1 MCPFVMLQDTTVT
14 FSNQVICPSIIRKP
28 IRAYSILIFW
38 VLFTPFAL
46 KSAENLL
53 FCVFLVKICPLF
65 TKKTKTLWTIY
76 GWGSTASRLKPLRGG
91 YLLFVTKFPEIPGT
105 HFIDLGRMKG
115 WVDFGATQWFWTWE
129 FSMLTTRPL

>member
-1 MCPFVMLQDTTVT
+1 MCPFVMLQDTAIT
-14 FSNQVICPSIIRKP
+14 FSNQVICPGIIRKP

-65 TKKTKTLWTIY
+65 TKKTKTLWTLFMDGAQLPQDWSHFEEAIY
-76 GWGSTASRLKPLRGG
+76 FLWLSSQKFLVLILLTLEGWKAESTLELPSGFEHENSAC
-91 YLLFVTKFPEIPGT
+91 
-105 HFIDLGRMKG
+105 
-115 WVDFGATQWFWTWE
+115 
-129 FSMLTTRPL
+129 